1 MQTAERVSH
10 TDISDNYVFQRSQL
24 AYYEAKKIVSGHVLE
39 IGSGQG
45 YGINIIA
52 KQASRYV
59 AIDKFATEIHQPK
72 DAPEIEFMNMDV
84 PPLTGLE
91 DNSFDFV
98 VSFQVIEHIKK
109 DKALVKEVYRILKP
123 GGKYIVSTPN
133 IKTSLTRN
141 PWHIREYTVGEFEQL
156 LASSF
161 ENVEKKGVFGNDK
174 IMAYYEENKKGVEKI
189 TRFDIFNLQY
199 LLPRQ
204 LLQIPYDIL
213 NRRNRKK
220 ILNDNNDLVAQ
231 IKMDDYY
238 MAEANEACFDLFY
251 IAEKAQ

>member
-24 AYYEAKKIVSGHVLE
+24 AYYEAKKMVSGHVLE

-52 KQASRYV
+52 NQASRYV
-59 AIDKFATEIHQPK
+59 AIDKFATEIIQPE
-72 DAPEIEFMNMDV
+72 DAPKIEFISMDV

-109 DKALVKEVYRILKP
+109 DKALVQEIYRILKP

-156 LASSF
+156 LAGPF
-161 ENVEKKGVFGNDK
+161 EKVEKKGVFGNDK
-174 IMAYYEENKKGVEKI
+174 IMAYYEENKKGVKKI

-220 ILNDNNDLVAQ
+220 ILTSNNDLVAN
-231 IKMDDYY
+231 IVMDDYY
-238 MAEANEACFDLFY
+238 IAEADDACFDLFY
-251 IAEKAQ
+251 IAEKAK